1 MRFGDAA
8 DGAVMRLPKH
18 STVAAYLALF
28 FAFGGTA
35 YAATGGTLILGH
47 TNQANATTTVQNT
60 GSGPA
65 VKFSTAKSS
74 TAPFSVGNTT
84 KVVNLN
90 ADQVDGMSASKFEPV
105 ANRIQASTTSAQSGE
120 QPAGS
125 AGPWTFTLTCGAGG
139 PATLTTH
146 GPGTIGGT
154 TSLATGGNQAATYV
168 GAPGAIGG
176 GATAAIGQG
185 GQMSQTV
192 FLQSGTTIMKVQW
205 LMTASNGGLFE
216 SCTVVGDATQVHA

>member
-28 FAFGGTA
+28 FALGGTA

-65 VKFSTAKSS
+65 VKFSTANSS

-105 ANRIQASTTSAQSGE
+105 ANKISASNTSANTTA
-120 QPAGS
+120 AGS
-125 AGPWTFTLTCGAGG
+125 AGPWTFDLTCSANSGG
-139 PATLTTH
+139 TASFTVH

-154 TSLATGGNQAATYV
+154 TSLGGVGAATTYV
-168 GAPGAIGG
+168 GAPGPINS
-176 GATAAIGQG
+176 GAVAAVSSGA
-185 GQMSQTV
+185 QMSQTA
-192 FLQSGTTIMKVQW
+192 FLQSGTTIMKIQW
-205 LMTASNGGLFE
+205 LMTATSGLFE
-216 SCTVVGDATQVHA
+216 LCSVVGDATLVHA